1 MLKEYY
7 SLEAEQSVLGSLMS
21 DDNTDCLVAAELKHT
36 DFFLEKH
43 RYIFKGIEIL
53 MSKEVNPDT
62 IAVLGWLGDNDLLEL
77 VGVQSLFDIT
87 ENHAGNGNFKYH
99 QKIVKDHSRRRT
111 VQKTLSRMQEKLIET
126 GEIEELEEMLLKGID
141 ALTNVTTSTQT
152 SFTKISDIMYDL
164 VEDLE
169 IDKGEIQGVATGFTE
184 FDKMTTGLK
193 GGDFVV
199 IGARP
204 SMGKTAWALNVSM
217 GSAKNGAIVPIYS
230 LEMKNGPLGRRMLS
244 SNANVEGRRL
254 KQGGSALSNDDWLK
268 IGHGSGELSTLDIM
282 ISDVSGVQIG
292 QIRKDMERLRKLH
305 PDREILCLID
315 YLQLISGG
323 PKYAGNR
330 QQEISEIS
338 RELKKTALECNVIIV
353 ALSQLSRQVE
363 QRQDKRPVMS
373 DLRESGSIE
382 QDADII
388 GFLYRDDYYDRE
400 SAQKNIVELIL
411 TKQRDGEVGTVELA
425 FVKEFGKMVNLERRF
440 DN

>member
-1 MLKEYY
+1 MMLKEYY
-7 SLEAEQSVLGSLMS
+7 SLEAEQSVLGSLIS
-21 DDNTDCLVAAELKHT
+21 EDNTDCLVISELKHT
-36 DFFLEKH
+36 DFFLSKH
-43 RYIFKGIEIL
+43 RYLFKAIETL
-53 MSKEVNPDT
+53 MEKEVTPDVVGVT
-62 IAVLGWLGDNDLLEL
+62 AWLSSAGLSHEFETLEL
-77 VGVQSLFDIT
+77 FEMMEAASP
-87 ENHAGNGNFKYH
+87 HNFKYH
-99 QKIVKDHSRRRT
+99 QKIIKDHARRRT
-111 VQKTLSRMQEKLIET
+111 VQKTLARMQEKLVET
-126 GEIEELEEMLLKGID
+126 GDIEELEELLLKGID
-141 ALTNVTTSTQT
+141 TLTNVTTTTQT

-164 VEDLE
+164 VEELE

-199 IGARP
+199 IGGRP
-204 SMGKTAWALNVSM
+204 SMGKTAFALNLVM
-217 GSAKNGAIVPIYS
+217 GVASNGALTPVYS

-244 SNANVEGRRL
+244 SRANVEGRRL
-254 KQGGSALSNDDWLK
+254 KQGGSAISNDDWIR

-282 ISDVSGVQIG
+282 ISDVSGVTINQIK
-292 QIRKDMERLRKLH
+292 KDMERLRKLH
-305 PDREILCLID
+305 PDREIVCLID

-323 PKYAGNR
+323 SKYAGNR

-338 RELKKTALECNVIIV
+338 RELKKIALEQNLVMI
-353 ALSQLSRQVE
+353 ALSQLSRSVE

-388 GFLYRDDYYDRE
+388 GFLYRDEYYDRE
-400 SAQKNIVELIL
+400 SAQKNIVELII

-425 FVKEFGKMVNLERRF
+425 FVKEFGKMVNLDRKF